1 MPQTATSS
9 RTASA
14 AALPATLKDLRASKE
29 FTEAYVSR
37 SVKDEL
43 RANLIRRLQ
52 DQASGKNGDAI
63 FPGIIG
69 FEDTVVPQIINAIL
83 SRQNF
88 ILLGL
93 RGQAKSRILRALTAL
108 LDPFAPYVAGSEIRD
123 NPYRPISK
131 YARDLIAE
139 RGDATPIA
147 WMTRDDRYV
156 EKLAT
161 PDVTVADLIGDLDPI
176 KAARSGSDLSNELTM
191 HYGLLAASQPRH
203 LRRQRAAGPRRQNP
217 GCAVQHHAGRRRA
230 D

>member
-1 MPQTATSS
+1 MPQATTSS

-14 AALPATLKDLRASKE
+14 LPATLPATLKDLRGSKE

-52 DQASGKNGDAI
+52 DQASGKNGESI

-69 FEDTVVPQIINAIL
+69 FDDTVVPQIINAVL

-131 YARDLIAE
+131 YARDLIADE
-139 RGDATPIA
+139 ATPPPS
-147 WMTRDDRYV
+147 R
-156 EKLAT
+156 
-161 PDVTVADLIGDLDPI
+161 G
-176 KAARSGSDLSNELTM
+176 
-191 HYGLLAASQPRH
+191 
-203 LRRQRAAGPRRQNP
+203 
-217 GCAVQHHAGRRRA
+217 
-230 D
+230 